1 MPTSYRVVGLESI
14 VIGALQSDYHMPTTL
29 TTIAHI
35 VPDSAKLI
43 FENPESTKFYTEE
56 SDDVDV
62 EIQGNTAKTIE
73 FATADMGFANWILAF
88 GGSTSGTAWSSPVTS
103 TLLTQRAVRIT
114 TKDVNNAQFQID
126 IRNCSLRASGE
137 LAFSRTARGQF
148 AFKGTVL
155 KCGSTAPMVSR
166 RI

>member
-1 MPTSYRVVGLESI
+1 MATSYRAIGLESI
-14 VIGALQSDYHMPTTL
+14 VIGAINTRYEVPITL
-29 TTIAHI
+29 TTISHI

-43 FENPESTKFYTEE
+43 FENPESTKFYTED

-62 EIQGNTAKTIE
+62 EIQGNTAKTLE

-88 GGSTSGTAWSSPVTS
+88 GGSTSGTAWSSPTTA

-114 TKDVNNAQFQID
+114 TKEINGAQFQVD
-126 IRNCSLRASGE
+126 IPNCSLRASGE
-137 LAFSRTARGQF
+137 LEFSRNARGQF

-155 KCGSTAPMVSR
+155 KCGGTTPMVSR